1 MFILSVYL
9 QLNENLVKNEDI
21 WKAKILE
28 VEERYTFIHYFSF
41 MMVFSIEYGMKVSC
55 IRLNQRSAVAA
66 LMCVCHFK

>member
-28 VEERYTFIHYFSF
+28 IEERYTSIHYFLF
-41 MMVFSIEYGMKVSC
+41 MMVFSIEYGMKLSC
-55 IRLNQRSAVAA
+55 VQPKVHSCCFNVRLS
-66 LMCVCHFK
+66 F